1 MKKTNFIWLLPIF
14 LLILTISFC
23 SCTDTN
29 EQLGN
34 YSTVF
39 RNASLQTLT
48 IKGFDNQNNLV
59 FENIVNSLE
68 NGQQCNYD
76 AEVFLG
82 FSCQADSLIFK
93 FDNDKGFICVFL
105 LENNNFCFLNKNPY
119 DSTDYESLGNNNF
132 QFTITQQDF
141 ENAFE
146 LPE

>member
-1 MKKTNFIWLLPIF
+1 MKKFIYIF
-14 LLILTISFC
+14 ILALSFY

-29 EQLGN
+29 ERLDN
-34 YSTVF
+34 FSTVF

-68 NGQQCNYD
+68 NGQQCDYD

-93 FDNDKGFICVFL
+93 FENGKGFICVFL
-105 LENNNFCFLNKNPY
+105 IENNDFCFLNKNPY
-119 DSTDYESLGNNNF
+119 DSNDYESLGNNNF
-132 QFTITQQDF
+132 QFSITQQDF